1 VNFDYDSE
9 QNDLR
14 EAVRGLLARAY
25 SDSEQRRTVVKTDP
39 GFDEKTWSRLA
50 EMGLLGLPFAE
61 EDGGMGA
68 GPVEVAIVAEE
79 IGRVLAPEP
88 FIETVVLAGGL
99 VAAVGTA
106 EQKGEILGGI
116 SEGTTIAVFAHAE
129 PGTRWVPTAEG
140 VTATQSGD
148 GWTLTGVKEPV
159 PSGARADVLV
169 VSAALAEEGGP
180 ARTGL
185 FLVQGDASG
194 LTRTGYRTHDGTR
207 AANIRFDGTPA
218 QQLGAGGDQTAAIE
232 RALAE
237 ARIAYG
243 HEAIGA
249 MDTALRITAE
259 YLKTRK
265 QFGVTLNKFQALT
278 FRAADMYVSLELA
291 RSLALWA
298 SMVQEAGGD
307 VLQAADR
314 ARLTVSRTSRHIG
327 KEAIQLHGGI
337 GVTAEYSVGHYTSRL
352 TAIDHLLGDGDWA
365 VDRLAANVASYE
377 TVDPLGAPYAR

>member
-1 VNFDYDSE
+1 MDFNYDSE

-25 SDSEQRRTVVKTDP
+25 SDSEQRRAVVSAEP

-88 FIETVVLAGGL
+88 YIETVVLAGGL
-99 VAAVGTA
+99 VAAVGTP

-116 SEGTTIAVFAHAE
+116 AEGTTIAVFAHAE
-129 PGTRWVPTAEG
+129 PGTRWSPTAQD
-140 VTATQSGD
+140 VSATQTGD

-169 VSAALAEEGGP
+169 VSAVTDGG
-180 ARTGL
+180 TGL
-185 FLVQGDASG
+185 FLVQGDAAG

-207 AANIRFDGTPA
+207 AANICFENTPA
-218 QQLGAGGDQTAAIE
+218 VALGAGADQTEAIE

-249 MDTALRITAE
+249 MDTALRTTAE

-307 VLQAADR
+307 VVSAADR
-314 ARLTVSRTSRHIG
+314 ARLQVSRAGRHIG

-365 VDRLAANVASYE
+365 AARLAENVANYE
-377 TVDPLGAPYAR
+377 TVDPLGAPYA

>member
-1 VNFDYDSE
+1 MNFDYDSE

-14 EAVRGLLARAY
+14 EAVRGLLSRAY
-25 SDSEQRRTVVKTDP
+25 SDSEQRRAVVKAEP
-39 GFDEKTWSRLA
+39 GFDEKTWARLA
-50 EMGLLGLPFAE
+50 EMGVLGLPFPE

-68 GPVEVAIVAEE
+68 GPVEVAVVAEE

-88 FIETVVLAGGL
+88 FVETVVLAGGL

-106 EQKGEILGGI
+106 EQRSELLGSI
-116 SEGTTIAVFAHAE
+116 AEGTMIAVFAHAE
-129 PGTRWVPTAEG
+129 PRTRWSATAEG
-140 VTATQSGD
+140 VTATRSGD
-148 GWTLTGVKEPV
+148 GWSLTGVKEPV

-169 VSAALAEEGGP
+169 VSAVLAGEGAEGG
-180 ARTGL
+180 TGL
-185 FLVQGDASG
+185 FLVPGDAEG

-207 AANIRFDGTPA
+207 AAAIRFEGTPA
-218 QQLGAGGDQTAAIE
+218 VVLGSGGDQTARIE

-237 ARIAYG
+237 ARIAYA

-249 MDTALRITAE
+249 MDTALRTTAE

-265 QFGVTLNKFQALT
+265 QFGVPLSKFQALT

-307 VLQAADR
+307 VVQAADR
-314 ARLTVSRTSRHIG
+314 ARLTVSRASRHIG
-327 KEAIQLHGGI
+327 QEAIQLHGGI

-352 TAIDHLLGDGDWA
+352 TAIDHVLGDGDWA
-365 VDRLAANVASYE
+365 LARLAARLDDHE
-377 TVDPLGAPYAR
+377 TVDPLGAPYA

>member
-14 EAVRGLLARAY
+14 EAVRGLLARSYA
-25 SDSEQRRTVVKTDP
+25 DSEQRRAVVRNDP

-99 VAAVGTA
+99 VAAVGTP
-106 EQKGEILGGI
+106 EQKAEILGAI
-116 SEGTTIAVFAHAE
+116 SEGTTVAVFAHAE
-129 PGTRWVPTAEG
+129 PGTRWSPTAQG

-159 PSGARADVLV
+159 PSGARADILV
-169 VSAALAEEGGP
+169 VSAVVEGG
-180 ARTGL
+180 TGL
-185 FLVQGDASG
+185 FLVHGAASG

-207 AANIRFDGTPA
+207 AANIRFEGTPA
-218 QQLGAGGDQTAAIE
+218 VALGTGGDETAAIE

-249 MDTALRITAE
+249 MDTALRTTAE

-265 QFGVTLNKFQALT
+265 QFGVPLNKFQALT

-291 RSLALWA
+291 RSVALWA

-307 VLQAADR
+307 VVSAADR
-314 ARLTVSRTSRHIG
+314 ARLQVSRAGRHIG

-352 TAIDHLLGDGDWA
+352 TAIDHLLGDGDFA
-365 VDRLAANVASYE
+365 ADRLAANVASYE
-377 TVDPLGAPYAR
+377 TVDPLGAPYA